1 MNKIGII
8 TLYYKNDNYGGVAQA
23 YALNK
28 YFSDLGLN
36 SELITYKKEKNNLKL
51 TTKSKSAR
59 IILKRARKKIINM
72 ILKEPIEKIC
82 NKKYEIGLQKRKDKL
97 ENFRNNIKHSELYD
111 IRNIR
116 QIEGKYDYYVTG
128 SDQTWNPGCVDDAF
142 VFNFLN
148 QSDKIISYASSVA
161 VEEFSENY
169 KKFMTSALK
178 KYNYISVREE
188 KSKEELQEI
197 TAQNIEWVVDPTM
210 LIDKKEWNQLSNKR
224 VIKEKYIF
232 SYILGDSIK
241 QRNKVKRFAKKRGL
255 KLVTIPFIKNGCNF
269 KYKIEDF
276 KYGDYQMIDISFEDF
291 LSLIK
296 YAEYVITDSFHAVSF
311 SYIFE
316 KDFFVINRSSV
327 ISTNSRI
334 ESILKILQ
342 LEDRFIKHG
351 EISMDMKPIDYSIVN
366 ENSKYMINKSKE
378 FLNRALEMK

>member
-28 YFSDLGLN
+28 YLSNLGLN

-51 TTKSKSAR
+51 TTKNKSAR

-82 NKKYEIGLQKRKDKL
+82 NKKYEIELQKRKEKL

-148 QSDKIISYASSVA
+148 ENDKIISYASSVA

-169 KKFMTSALK
+169 KNFMTNALK

-188 KSKEELQEI
+188 KSKEKLQEI
-197 TAQNIEWVVDPTM
+197 TAKNIEWVVDPTM

-241 QRNKVKRFAKKRGL
+241 QRNKVKKFAKKMGL

-334 ESILKILQ
+334 ESILKIFQ
-342 LEDRFIKHG
+342 LEDRLIKHG
-351 EISMDMKPIDYSIVN
+351 EIPMDTKTIDYSRVN

-378 FLNRALEMK
+378 FLNKALEIK